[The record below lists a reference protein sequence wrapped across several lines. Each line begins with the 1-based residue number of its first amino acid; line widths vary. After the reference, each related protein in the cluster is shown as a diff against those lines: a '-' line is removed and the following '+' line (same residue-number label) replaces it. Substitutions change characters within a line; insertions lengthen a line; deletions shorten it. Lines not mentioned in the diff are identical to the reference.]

1 MTTVGYTNISSFPV
15 FEEYLLNLYFMYIHL
30 LPCLSQWIYDG
41 LLSLENLGFGK
52 ENELKNLFSIAE
64 KYKFR
69 TLRAIAVVYILP
81 LVFFAQV
88 NLLWPITWQLYQL
101 NYSSSPLN
109 KKDMIGSVLYFL
121 KAVF

>member
-1 MTTVGYTNISSFPV
+1 MYTC
-15 FEEYLLNLYFMYIHL
+15 LLVCHSEFT
-30 LPCLSQWIYDG
+30 SD
-41 LLSLENLGFGK
+41 SLFSPENLNFGK
-52 ENELKNLFSIAE
+52 ENELKSLLSITG

-81 LVFFAQV
+81 LVFFSQV

-101 NYSSSPLN
+101 NYNSSPLN
-109 KKDMIGSVLYFL
+109 NNDMIGSVLYIL